1 MKHYKIIAM
10 TAMENEQRVQYVL
23 NNPQFNYIATVSPDE
38 NGVKKIINTAID
50 ALVVMTDNL
59 T

>member
-38 NGVKKIINTAID
+38 NGVKKIIKYCY
-50 ALVVMTDNL
+50 
-59 T
+59 